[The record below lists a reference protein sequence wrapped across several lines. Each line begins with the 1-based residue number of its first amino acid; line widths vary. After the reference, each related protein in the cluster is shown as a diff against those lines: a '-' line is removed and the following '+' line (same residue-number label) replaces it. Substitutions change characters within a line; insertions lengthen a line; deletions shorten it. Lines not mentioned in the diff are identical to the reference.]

1 MKNLAINSNSSALN
15 GIVTI
20 IFHSQGFFVFSIFHL
35 KRSTDNEI
43 VQKMR
48 DNIQIW
54 FIGNHILVK
63 ALIVSLSRHL
73 ICYTRSTCCLAIVCI
88 ECSVGFIGSI
98 VPYHVYCNA
107 DSIRAMRL
115 HLFVIKRRCTVHT
128 QCISYVLVLIIQS
141 NHMWNGFCADATS
154 HVNLHWMISKF
165 FRRCLYRRN
174 CCRCLDKN
182 SWLPRLRWQF
192 PLSSSKESDWIEFFE
207 DMSINCV
214 PL

>member
-1 MKNLAINSNSSALN
+1 MIVLEAAGFHFFFTNCSHFLNFYTVRIMKNLAINSNSSALN

-63 ALIVSLSRHL
+63 ALIVSLSRHS

-98 VPYHVYCNA
+98 VPYRLLISCILQCRFNSCHAIAPFCN
-107 DSIRAMRL
+107 
-115 HLFVIKRRCTVHT
+115 KKTVHSAHT
-128 QCISYVLVLIIQS
+128 MHIVCAGTDYSKQSYVKWLLC
-141 NHMWNGFCADATS
+141 GCY
-154 HVNLHWMISKF
+154 IS
-165 FRRCLYRRN
+165 C
-174 CCRCLDKN
+174 
-182 SWLPRLRWQF
+182 
-192 PLSSSKESDWIEFFE
+192 
-207 DMSINCV
+207 
-214 PL
+214 